1 MKVDS
6 LLQYLPDNP
15 DQFECWIGL
24 NDIATEAGS
33 DADAFVWVDGTNSTF
48 RNFATN
54 YPKNGDSRDC
64 GLFGFNQIVISGWFE
79 KPCNQSATCYFCS
92 KPSKYLHFNQCLS

>member
-33 DADAFVWVDGTNSTF
+33 DADAFVWVDGTNHGWVQF
-48 RNFATN
+48 L
-54 YPKNGDSRDC
+54 NGLEIYVENPNPIQNWN
-64 GLFGFNQIVISGWFE
+64 G
-79 KPCNQSATCYFCS
+79 T
-92 KPSKYLHFNQCLS
+92 